1 MKKKNRIA
9 VIGGGVSGMTA
20 AVTAAEQGAD
30 VLLLE
35 QKEMTGK
42 KILVTG
48 NGRCNYTN
56 RVQTPQCYRSD
67 DPEFPWKVMQKF
79 PAEKILELFQEM
91 GIYPKDRNGY
101 IYPNS
106 DQASSVAETLQE
118 ELERTGVEVHTG
130 VRCLEIRREKNG
142 FKICAEGKSF
152 QADRVILCAGS
163 KAAPVTGSDGSGYD
177 IAKKMGHSLIPVL
190 PALVQLRCSGKF
202 FKNVAGVRVNGK
214 IILYTD
220 GAEAASDTGE
230 LQLAAYGLSGIPV
243 FQVSRYA
250 SRGLYEG
257 KKVDFLTGLF
267 HKKLSG
273 LWLKFA
279 RIPKEK
285 RVGTLTEEELRHL
298 TWLIKEFKVQVTGTN
313 SFEQAQIC
321 CGGVDTRQIHADT
334 MESRLV
340 PGLYFAGEIV
350 DVDGICGGY
359 NISFAVASG
368 VLAGKSAATKE

>member
-190 PALVQLRCSGKF
+190 PALVQLQCSGKF
-202 FKNVAGVRVNGK
+202 FKNIAGVRVNGK

-220 GAEAASDTGE
+220 GTEAASDTGE

-257 KKVDFLTGLF
+257 KKDC
-267 HKKLSG
+267 
-273 LWLKFA
+273 
-279 RIPKEK
+279 
-285 RVGTLTEEELRHL
+285 
-298 TWLIKEFKVQVTGTN
+298 
-313 SFEQAQIC
+313 QI
-321 CGGVDTRQIHADT
+321 R
-334 MESRLV
+334 RL
-340 PGLYFAGEIV
+340 G
-350 DVDGICGGY
+350 
-359 NISFAVASG
+359 
-368 VLAGKSAATKE
+368 